1 MTRVVIITEIIS
13 PYRIPL
19 FNELA
24 KTPNL
29 GLHVIF
35 LAETDPALRQWH
47 VYTNEINF
55 SYEVLRSARRRV
67 GRFNALVNFGV
78 GAALAAAR
86 PDVILCGGYN
96 YVASW
101 QAQHW
106 ARKHSTP
113 FFLWSESNTQDMRR
127 YHALVEMLKTEFLRR
142 CTGFVVPG
150 RSAAEFL
157 QTHKV
162 CKEKIFTAVNAVDN
176 DLFARSAAKARQNV
190 TQLRQELGLPARY
203 FLYVGRLVR
212 EKGIFELVAAY
223 ATLEEQLREEVGLV
237 FAGDGSSRR
246 DLEAQAVRVSRGV
259 VKFAGFAHRE
269 RLAEYYALSEAL
281 VLPTYSDTWG
291 LVVNEAMACGLP
303 VILSQAAGCAADLV
317 TEGWNGRIVPVKSV
331 PQLASAMQALGS
343 RPDLCASM
351 GVNSLNRI
359 ADYTPQH
366 WSEGIVRMLEATARK
381 HG

>member
-1 MTRVVIITEIIS
+1 MF
-13 PYRIPL
+13 PD
-19 FNELA
+19 
-24 KTPNL
+24 
-29 GLHVIF
+29 GL
-35 LAETDPALRQWH
+35 
-47 VYTNEINF
+47 
-55 SYEVLRSARRRV
+55 
-67 GRFNALVNFGV
+67 
-78 GAALAAAR
+78 
-86 PDVILCGGYN
+86 
-96 YVASW
+96 
-101 QAQHW
+101 
-106 ARKHSTP
+106 
-113 FFLWSESNTQDMRR
+113 
-127 YHALVEMLKTEFLRR
+127 
-142 CTGFVVPG
+142 
-150 RSAAEFL
+150 AAEFL

-190 TQLRQELGLPARY
+190 TQLRQELGLPLRY

-246 DLEAQAVRVSRGV
+246 DLEAQAARVSRGV

-269 RLAEYYALSEAL
+269 RLAEYYALAEAL
-281 VLPTYSDTWG
+281 VLPNLFGYLGFGGERSYG
-291 LVVNEAMACGLP
+291 VRIARH
-303 VILSQAAGCAADLV
+303 LSQAAGCAADLV

>member
-190 TQLRQELGLPARY
+190 TQLRQELGLSARY

-212 EKGIFELVAAY
+212 EKGIFEI
-223 ATLEEQLREEVGLV
+223 
-237 FAGDGSSRR
+237 GSPLMPHWKS
-246 DLEAQAVRVSRGV
+246 S
-259 VKFAGFAHRE
+259 
-269 RLAEYYALSEAL
+269 
-281 VLPTYSDTWG
+281 
-291 LVVNEAMACGLP
+291 
-303 VILSQAAGCAADLV
+303 CAK
-317 TEGWNGRIVPVKSV
+317 KSV
-331 PQLASAMQALGS
+331 
-343 RPDLCASM
+343 
-351 GVNSLNRI
+351 
-359 ADYTPQH
+359 
-366 WSEGIVRMLEATARK
+366 
-381 HG
+381 

>member
-150 RSAAEFL
+150 RS
-157 QTHKV
+157 
-162 CKEKIFTAVNAVDN
+162 
-176 DLFARSAAKARQNV
+176 
-190 TQLRQELGLPARY
+190 
-203 FLYVGRLVR
+203 
-212 EKGIFELVAAY
+212 
-223 ATLEEQLREEVGLV
+223 
-237 FAGDGSSRR
+237 
-246 DLEAQAVRVSRGV
+246 
-259 VKFAGFAHRE
+259 
-269 RLAEYYALSEAL
+269 
-281 VLPTYSDTWG
+281 
-291 LVVNEAMACGLP
+291 
-303 VILSQAAGCAADLV
+303 GC
-317 TEGWNGRIVPVKSV
+317 
-331 PQLASAMQALGS
+331 
-343 RPDLCASM
+343 
-351 GVNSLNRI
+351 
-359 ADYTPQH
+359 
-366 WSEGIVRMLEATARK
+366 
-381 HG
+381 